1 MIPMKNRRHYI
12 AFLSLVLLLHFALP
26 SQAQKISR
34 VGPRI
39 AGDFNGD
46 GKKDTALA
54 KMSTNP
60 KTKAR
65 SWKVTF
71 SDKTI
76 PVISLG
82 CCAITL
88 INEGDLNHD
97 KSPEISVLQAP
108 QNGCSFLWTT
118 YSFEGGR
125 WRKFIA
131 PFRVFNQCEDFTRS
145 QLEKRVFVEKNKVYY
160 WDVVHDNEEDKPVKI
175 EVVNK

>member
-1 MIPMKNRRHYI
+1 MKNQRNI
-12 AFLSLVLLLHFALP
+12 NSFLALIVLLLCA
-26 SQAQKISR
+26 SASNAQKISK

-46 GKKDTALA
+46 GKRDTAFT
-54 KMSTNP
+54 KMSTHP

-65 SWKVTF
+65 SWKVIF
-71 SDKTI
+71 SDRSI

-108 QNGCSFLWTT
+108 QNGCSYLWTT
-118 YSFEGGR
+118 YSYEEGR
-125 WRKFIA
+125 WHKFIA
-131 PFRVFNQCEDFTRS
+131 PFRIFNQCEDFTKS
-145 QLEKRVFVEKNKVYY
+145 QLEKRVFIEKRKVYY
-160 WDVVHDNEEDKPVKI
+160 WDVVHDNEENKPVKV